1 MDDIRQLADVKSQII
16 TKDDIISQ
24 HSGILAMC
32 CKVIL
37 WAVGTPPTPASPAI
51 AYPSNRQR
59 L

>member
-1 MDDIRQLADVKSQII
+1 MDDIRQLADVKPQII

-32 CKVIL
+32 CKVISSFVIFSVL
-37 WAVGTPPTPASPAI
+37 YLRVADVFLLKA
-51 AYPSNRQR
+51 